1 MPPAFLELLWESDI
15 TWLPGTVRHCPLAAE
30 AGILGKKMSQ
40 ELQRGVTGAES
51 QEDYEDDF
59 EKDLDW
65 LIEEEA
71 RSEDQEQG
79 YEDIEAEIDK
89 ELEEEEKREWSQK
102 EEEQTTEGGENERDQ
117 RVEVGVE
124 GERWPSP
131 MEPLGDFPHG
141 DCSHGHSLPLS
152 ADMEEEKLDDEKKYV
167 LEKIQQANRQLQ
179 KQTSPNQDRQRRL
192 QFKDTL
198 VDLVVPP
205 LEYERE
211 AEEQDVSERMLELH
225 ISSMEAGPTGAKEG
239 RVLVEKDGK
248 FDLVSLREVES
259 QGLLPPL
266 SSPPGNEPNSPRR
279 SQHFLGHSRGSAPY
293 ATIGSGPHHAP
304 KPPSRSR
311 NRPCS
316 AGNTQRTRA
325 VKRRVQSA
333 NSSATC
339 STFTLSLQQ
348 KDLQVKLQH
357 KRERLHREVGPTLPD
372 RRAISG
378 VALLT
383 GREHHTGAAANIP
396 QTTAVLCAPPQEQ
409 QRKQAEEEQRQQE
422 NERAFRAWLS
432 RKREQLQEERR
443 LQRAQ
448 ELERMSCKRELS
460 SPHETFQLWLQR
472 KQEQQEKQRQLD
484 DMRRLEEESTYSV
497 HNRDD
502 CERAFKLWLKKK
514 RSEKRV
520 EQQAARERSRRL
532 VMEARRARRTQDLL
546 ISVSDTRNLRF
557 TDRCSYR
564 F

>member
-1 MPPAFLELLWESDI
+1 
-15 TWLPGTVRHCPLAAE
+15 
-30 AGILGKKMSQ
+30 MSE
-40 ELQRGVTGAES
+40 ELQRGVKAAES
-51 QEDYEDDF
+51 QDNYEDDF

-102 EEEQTTEGGENERDQ
+102 EEEQSSEGGESERDQ
-117 RVEVGVE
+117 RVERE
-124 GERWPSP
+124 GERERWPSP
-131 MEPLGDFPHG
+131 MEPLGDVPHG
-141 DCSHGHSLPLS
+141 DCSHGDSLPLS
-152 ADMEEEKLDDEKKYV
+152 ADMEEEEEKLDDEKKYV

-179 KQTSPNQDRQRRL
+179 KQSSPNQDRQRRL

-205 LEYERE
+205 LEYERDT
-211 AEEQDVSERMLELH
+211 EEQDVSERMSELH
-225 ISSMEAGPTGAKEG
+225 ISSMQAGPTGAKEG

-259 QGLLPPL
+259 QGLLPLL

-293 ATIGSGPHHAP
+293 TTIGSGPHHAP

-311 NRPCS
+311 NRPSS
-316 AGNTQRTRA
+316 AGNTQQTIA

-333 NSSATC
+333 NSNGSC
-339 STFTLSLQQ
+339 STSTLSLQQ
-348 KDLQVKLQH
+348 KDLQVKLQR
-357 KRERLHREVGPTLPD
+357 KRERLHRE
-372 RRAISG
+372 
-378 VALLT
+378 
-383 GREHHTGAAANIP
+383 
-396 QTTAVLCAPPQEQ
+396 EQ
-409 QRKQAEEEQRQQE
+409 QRKQVEEEQRQQE

-432 RKREQLQEERR
+432 RKREQLHEERR

-460 SPHETFQLWLQR
+460 SPHETFELWLQR

-514 RSEKRV
+514 RLEKRA
-520 EQQAARERSRRL
+520 EQQAARERSRRM

-546 ISVSDTRNLRF
+546 CSVGDTRNMRF

>member
-357 KRERLHREVGPTLPD
+357 KRERLHRE
-372 RRAISG
+372 
-378 VALLT
+378 
-383 GREHHTGAAANIP
+383 
-396 QTTAVLCAPPQEQ
+396 EQ

>member
-1 MPPAFLELLWESDI
+1 MILLS
-15 TWLPGTVRHCPLAAE
+15 
-30 AGILGKKMSQ
+30 S
-40 ELQRGVTGAES
+40 
-51 QEDYEDDF
+51 
-59 EKDLDW
+59 
-65 LIEEEA
+65 
-71 RSEDQEQG
+71 QEQG

-102 EEEQTTEGGENERDQ
+102 EAEQTTEGGESERDQ
-117 RVEVGVE
+117 RVEVE
-124 GERWPSP
+124 GERCPP
-131 MEPLGDFPHG
+131 PIEPLGDFPHG
-141 DCSHGHSLPLS
+141 DCSHGDSLPLS
-152 ADMEEEKLDDEKKYV
+152 GDMEQEKLDDEKKYV

-179 KQTSPNQDRQRRL
+179 KQTSPSQDRQRRL

-211 AEEQDVSERMLELH
+211 AEEQDVSEKMLELH
-225 ISSMEAGPTGAKEG
+225 ISSMEAGPTEGAKEA

-279 SQHFLGHSRGSAPY
+279 CQHFLSHSRGSAPN
-293 ATIGSGPHHAP
+293 ARIGCGPHHAP

-311 NRPCS
+311 NRPSS

-333 NSSATC
+333 NGSASC
-339 STFTLSLQQ
+339 STFTLSSQQ
-348 KDLQVKLQH
+348 KDLQAKLQH

-372 RRAISG
+372 RCAVSG

-383 GREHHTGAAANIP
+383 GKGASHAANIP

-409 QRKQAEEEQRQQE
+409 QRKQAEEEQRQEE

-448 ELERMSCKRELS
+448 ELERMSCKVWPAGGAPE
-460 SPHETFQLWLQR
+460 HCFQYVCNADQLKLLR
-472 KQEQQEKQRQLD
+472 KSNKCITRF
-484 DMRRLEEESTYSV
+484 STRPAKSK
-497 HNRDD
+497 
-502 CERAFKLWLKKK
+502 A
-514 RSEKRV
+514 
-520 EQQAARERSRRL
+520 
-532 VMEARRARRTQDLL
+532 
-546 ISVSDTRNLRF
+546 
-557 TDRCSYR
+557 
-564 F
+564 